1 MVAPRFRLRFL
12 NELFSPRRRHTA
24 GASALGAHHAPGR
37 QPARNIAF
45 ALQTGHSGVGFDML
59 RLLTASRFDQ
69 TIANGVAHET
79 GERGQV

>member
-1 MVAPRFRLRFL
+1 MEVDVWQSRQGLPMVAPRFRLRFL

-45 ALQTGHSGVGFDML
+45 ALTGRAFSECHLSH
-59 RLLTASRFDQ
+59 RL
-69 TIANGVAHET
+69 V
-79 GERGQV
+79 